1 MKLSKELV
9 NGFLIFAGIAIF
21 FLAMELLGLANN
33 FYLRFFNVLFVFYGV
48 NRTIKQ
54 NIAEGKND
62 YLKNLLSAGLTA
74 LIGILISIFSL
85 LFYIYYKGGDV
96 YIANLSEKFL
106 FGGASV
112 NEYCIGLLFEGLASG
127 MIIVFITMQVWRNK
141 TVLDKNQIET

>member
-21 FLAMELLGLANN
+21 FLAMEIAGLANN

-48 NRTIKQ
+48 NRTVKQ
-54 NIAEGKND
+54 NIAEGKNG
-62 YLKNLLSAGLTA
+62 YLKNMFSAGLTA
-74 LIGILISIFSL
+74 FIGVILSIISLVAFIH
-85 LFYIYYKGGDV
+85 YKGGDA

-112 NEYCIGLLFEGLASG
+112 NEYSIGLLFEGLASG
-127 MIIVFITMQVWRNK
+127 MIIVFITLQVWRGK
-141 TVLDKNQIET
+141 TVFK

>member
-33 FYLRFFNVLFVFYGV
+33 FYLRFFNLLFVFYGV

-54 NIAEGKND
+54 NIVEGKNN
-62 YLKNLLSAGLTA
+62 YLKNLSSASITAFIGVLLSIIGLLA
-74 LIGILISIFSL
+74 
-85 LFYIYYKGGDV
+85 YIYYKGGDV

-112 NEYCIGLLFEGLASG
+112 NEYCFGLLFEGLASA
-127 MIIVFITMQVWRNK
+127 MIVVFITLQIWRGK
-141 TVLDKNQIET
+141 TLFK